1 MQVFS
6 GWSLTIFI
14 FRVFL
19 LLQLNIYWEVNFG
32 VQHFLCGC
40 IPQSS
45 RYLKPHLD
53 AVIAKPHLTDSGQ
66 CTKVKPMV
74 GFLRPLSP
82 SERADSQQVQGRALN
97 SWWDIVSDRLGHG
110 TGEWE
115 LSVLW
120 FLTVKWW
127 EELEVWWARSQQER
141 GGWRETLIFEG
152 SQVRQS
158 LVLTTGAFH
167 FSPRH
172 L

>member
-110 TGEWE
+110 TGEWAMCHNHWAHVQQPLNPKGLE
-115 LSVLW
+115 PVLCN
-120 FLTVKWW
+120 K
-127 EELEVWWARSQQER
+127 RSHHNEKPAYHNKQ
-141 GGWRETLIFEG
+141 
-152 SQVRQS
+152 
-158 LVLTTGAFH
+158 
-167 FSPRH
+167 
-172 L
+172 